1 MISNYLLVH
10 NIIININLDI
20 IETTKQ
26 TSNSKSN
33 GGTAAG
39 MLIGVLAVVV
49 LVAATL
55 YILKKKGKINSYL
68 PTFLSKKSFNTEMAY
83 AKHEDSDLVSMRN
96 KNFN

>member
-33 GGTAAG
+33 GGKAAG
-39 MLIGVLAVVV
+39 VVFGVPAVVV

-83 AKHEDSDLVSMRN
+83 AKYEDSDSVSMRN